1 MWAIAGGIGPVLGGF
16 LTQYASWRWIFWI
29 NLPISSIALLLLLV
43 FLDVHNPNTKFAD
56 GVKAIDWFG
65 SFSILA
71 LMVMLLLGLNFGGV
85 ILPWNSA
92 TVICL
97 IVFGL
102 LMSLFFVVSESR
114 LARYPIMPL
123 DLFRDKSNIAC
134 LVVGFTH
141 DFVSA
146 WFWWGQPFI
155 SQLILFLL

>member
-1 MWAIAGGIGPVLGGF
+1 MWTVAGGIGPVLGGIF
-16 LTQYASWRWIFWI
+16 TEYVSWRWVFWVQPI
-29 NLPISSIALLLLLV
+29 ISSIAFLLLLF
-43 FLDVHNPNTKFAD
+43 FLDVHNPKTKFVD

-97 IVFGL
+97 IVFGM
-102 LMSLFFVVSESR
+102 LMLFFFIVSESR

-123 DLFRDKSNIAC
+123 DLFHHKSNVAC
-134 LVVGFTH
+134 LVVGFIH

-146 WFWWGQPFI
+146 RPTVH
-155 SQLILFLL
+155 